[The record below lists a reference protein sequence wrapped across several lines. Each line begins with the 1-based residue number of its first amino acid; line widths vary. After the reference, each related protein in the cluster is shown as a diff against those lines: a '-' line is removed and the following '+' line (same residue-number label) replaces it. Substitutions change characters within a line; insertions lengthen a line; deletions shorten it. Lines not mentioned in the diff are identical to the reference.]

1 MEVISKMEK
10 MSAPKLEV
18 IHFNTEDVIVTSG
31 NSAAT
36 NFIRAT
42 NLPDN
47 FYFTLGSEV
56 EQGTSNEELS
66 RNLFYKFNIKD
77 GSFLLANGNT
87 FPIRDIGNEI
97 YAWFDEDSKGWYTE
111 MHLKS
116 DYLLADGITY
126 DWRIN
131 NRTS

>member
-1 MEVISKMEK
+1 MEK

-18 IHFNTEDVIVTSG
+18 ITFNTEDVIVTSG

-47 FYFTLGSEV
+47 FYFTLGFEV
-56 EQGTSNEELS
+56 EEGTDKEELRRS
-66 RNLFYKFNIKD
+66 SFYRFNIID
-77 GSFLLANGNT
+77 GSFSLMNT
-87 FPIRDIGNEI
+87 SHQIRDITKEI
-97 YAWFDEDSKGWYTE
+97 YAWYDEDSKGWYTE

-116 DYLLADGITY
+116 HYLLDDGITY
-126 DWRIN
+126 DWRRN
-131 NRTS
+131 NRTN

>member
-1 MEVISKMEK
+1 MEK

-36 NFIRAT
+36 SFIKAT
-42 NLPDN
+42 QLQGNN
-47 FYFTLGSEV
+47 YFTLGSEV
-56 EQGTSNEELS
+56 GEGTSGAGFDVIS
-66 RNLFYKFNIKD
+66 KSKYYKFNIKN
-77 GSFLLANGNT
+77 GSFSLADTNT

-116 DYLLADGITY
+116 DYLLDDGITY

-131 NRTS
+131 NRTN